1 MKLVEANSLNLLA
14 KECII
19 KLLGSQGYAT
29 YANRFKDLDFYVAD
43 FYKGSYCRVAFMSP
57 TDKCIVINPG
67 FCVDMTSFGPIFS
80 QLSVIVRHELLHFL
94 LKHEKRFL
102 DYLKK
107 TDKSFKQTYQRA
119 DMHTIANFAMDYELG
134 NYGYDEYDKKVVR
147 AMTLNGEVIGGLLAE
162 EVKNSTTKV
171 YGNGIIGVETYTG
184 DQFNNWED
192 KSMEDMF
199 QMLRDAHEKIIAEDP
214 SKDYT
219 KRRKPKLI
227 IKKATHSQEYTDV
240 YNEIMK
246 KFDNKNVSDQ
256 ELDTLLKRVMNGE
269 DILSSKGGQ
278 A

>member
-1 MKLVEANSLNLLA
+1 MKLNEANSLNLLV
-14 KECII
+14 KERII
-19 KLLGSQGYAT
+19 QLLGNQGYAT

-43 FYKGSYCRVAFMSP
+43 FYKGSYCSVAFMMPS
-57 TDKCIVINPG
+57 DGCIVVNPG
-67 FCVDMTSFGPIFS
+67 FCIDMDTFGPIFS

-107 TDKSFKQTYQRA
+107 TDKSFRQTYERA

-134 NYGYDEYDKKVVR
+134 NYGYDDYDKQVVK

-162 EVKNSTTKV
+162 EVKNDTTSV
-171 YGNGIIGVETYTG
+171 YGDGIIGREEYHG
-184 DQFNNWED
+184 PQFNNWED

-199 QMLRDAHEKIIAEDP
+199 QMLRDAHEQIIKADP
-214 SKDYT
+214 SKDYRNR
-219 KRRKPKLI
+219 KKPKI
-227 IKKATHSQEYTDV
+227 TIKKAQHSQEYTDV

-246 KFDNKNVSDQ
+246 LYDNKNVSDQ
-256 ELDTLLKRVMNGE
+256 ELDALLQKVMNGE
-269 DILSSKGGQ
+269 DILANKGGQ